1 MLPDKTRERDT
12 LKKKTKKK
20 TGKHGPDIFFL
31 SPSLSQKLN
40 SLLPFLASCHAV
52 YNYLSLTAA
61 TPKQNTVPFF
71 FSYFSKAVFLF
82 LLRCIPLPPFFYL
95 LGLMRIHLVI
105 IRLVSPGRC
114 DFTNDYRSCTSSD
127 WCGFI
132 QQSSF
137 LYLLGLM
144 RIHLAI
150 IVLVTPRIDADSSRD
165 YRSRIF
171 PDGCGFIQRLPLLRI
186 HLSHSSWTIQENPA
200 GARAAGWT

>member
-1 MLPDKTRERDT
+1 MDPTSFFSLPLCHKSSTRSC
-12 LKKKTKKK
+12 L
-20 TGKHGPDIFFL
+20 
-31 SPSLSQKLN
+31 
-40 SLLPFLASCHAV
+40 SLLVATRYITTCHSQLLRQNKIQSHFSFL
-52 YNYLSLTAA
+52 
-61 TPKQNTVPFF
+61 
-71 FSYFSKAVFLF
+71 FSKAVFLF